1 MGWFCSSHR
10 RRLFQVALTSTSA
23 ACLAEA
29 TQAIGLRIAA
39 VGQIDRAGL
48 GGRPIQP
55 FALIETGNASIGH
68 PAGRWIK
75 SQMQAKGPKGPDDA
89 DPDFR
94 CTR

>member
-1 MGWFCSSHR
+1 M
-10 RRLFQVALTSTSA
+10 
-23 ACLAEA
+23 
-29 TQAIGLRIAA
+29 QAIGLRIAA

-75 SQMQAKGPKGPDDA
+75 SQMQAKGPTARTFEPAGVDDA
-89 DPDFR
+89 DRPRRGVGNARFAGLASAR
-94 CTR
+94 QNVGAQGR